1 MTEKK
6 ANKPETGTPAEKS
19 AAKPKASRAK
29 KSTTAKTAA
38 KKSAAKTAAPVEK
51 KETAPKAAVTEEPKA
66 PVTAPAGE
74 EKSLK
79 VRPSTAVAHSPERK
93 PPVAVEEKKPLAVQ
107 PERKVPMKTPEP
119 AAAAPVKQETATKA
133 APAEEKAPV
142 APEQAPQAPAAEPK
156 AAPAE
161 EQKVETAVPAPQPE
175 EPQAAAAPAKEES
188 TMASEEKTNA
198 PDRQPVR
205 VLYVTSEAAPFCKTG
220 GLADVAGSLPPALA
234 AEGEQVAVMLPL
246 YQTVKERFGNQ
257 MSFVKW
263 TYVRLGWRSIYCGLF
278 RMDRDGVV
286 WYFVDNEQYFRR
298 PELYGYYDDGERF
311 AFFSRCVVELL
322 PSLDFWPEVIHCND
336 WQTALVPIY
345 LKDDG
350 VRDERL
356 RSIRTVL
363 TVHNI
368 EYQGR
373 YGKDT
378 LGDLFGLDHGWWDD
392 GTIAMDGDVNL
403 LKGALLMAD
412 AVTAVSPTYAQELKY
427 SYFAHGMESVMN
439 ACDHKLYGVLN
450 GIDMKRY
457 DPATDPDLAANY
469 SADDLTGKAVDKAE
483 LQRMLGLR
491 QDPNVPIIGMVSRLV
506 AHKGL
511 DLVCEV
517 LRDIMELPVQMVIL
531 GRGDHRYEEF
541 FRWAQRQYE
550 GRLVAYLAYDEAMA
564 TRVYAGSDLFLMP
577 SKSEPCGLS
586 QMIAMRYGSV
596 PIVRETGGLK
606 DTVQPYEA
614 WRDSGNGYTFADYN
628 SGDMLYVIRA
638 AAGLYRDYRDA
649 YNRLQ
654 KRGMT
659 QDFSWNRSAC
669 EYRRIYENVLGR
681 SHR

>member
-6 ANKPETGTPAEKS
+6 ANKLEAGTTAEKS
-19 AAKPKASRAK
+19 AAKPKTSRAK

-38 KKSAAKTAAPVEK
+38 KKSAAKTAAAVEK
-51 KETAPKAAVTEEPKA
+51 KETAPKDPAAAEPKA
-66 PVTAPAGE
+66 TAAAPAQE

-107 PERKVPMKTPEP
+107 PERKVPMKASEP
-119 AAAAPVKQETATKA
+119 AAAAPAKQETA
-133 APAEEKAPV
+133 
-142 APEQAPQAPAAEPK
+142 PK

-161 EQKVETAVPAPQPE
+161 GKAPQASEEELKTAPAEEKKAETAAPASQPE
-175 EPQAAAAPAKEES
+175 EPQAAAAPAKEEF
-188 TMASEEKTNA
+188 TMTSEEKTNA

-246 YQTVKERFGNQ
+246 YQRVKEKFGEQ

-278 RMDRDGVV
+278 RMERDGVI

-322 PSLDFWPEVIHCND
+322 PSLDFWPEVVHCND

-457 DPATDPDLAANY
+457 DPATDADLAANY
-469 SADDLTGKAVDKAE
+469 SADDLAGKAVDKAE

-491 QDPNVPIIGMVSRLV
+491 QDPDVPIIGMVSRLV

-606 DTVQPYEA
+606 DTVQPYES

-649 YNRLQ
+649 YSRLQ

>member
-1 MTEKK
+1 MNILF
-6 ANKPETGTPAEKS
+6 A
-19 AAKPKASRAK
+19 
-29 KSTTAKTAA
+29 
-38 KKSAAKTAAPVEK
+38 
-51 KETAPKAAVTEEPKA
+51 
-66 PVTAPAGE
+66 
-74 EKSLK
+74 
-79 VRPSTAVAHSPERK
+79 
-93 PPVAVEEKKPLAVQ
+93 
-107 PERKVPMKTPEP
+107 
-119 AAAAPVKQETATKA
+119 
-133 APAEEKAPV
+133 
-142 APEQAPQAPAAEPK
+142 
-156 AAPAE
+156 
-161 EQKVETAVPAPQPE
+161 
-175 EPQAAAAPAKEES
+175 
-188 TMASEEKTNA
+188 
-198 PDRQPVR
+198 
-205 VLYVTSEAAPFCKTG
+205 TSECAPFIKTG
-220 GLADVAGSLPPALA
+220 GLADVAGSLPKALA
-234 AEGEQVAVMLPL
+234 KEGHDVRVILPL
-246 YQTVKERFGNQ
+246 YEGI
-257 MSFVKW
+257 
-263 TYVRLGWRSIYCGLF
+263 GEDWRSQMTFLQCFHITLAWRTPYCGVFELK
-278 RMDRDGVV
+278 RDGVTY
-286 WYFVDNEQYFRR
+286 WFVDNEYYFKRSNI
-298 PELYGYYDDGERF
+298 YGHYDDGERF
-311 AFFSRCVVELL
+311 AYFSRAVVE
-322 PSLDFWPEVIHCND
+322 SMGHLDWHPDVLHCND

-457 DPATDPDLAANY
+457 DPATDADLAANY
-469 SADDLTGKAVDKAE
+469 SADDLAGKAVDKAE

-491 QDPNVPIIGMVSRLV
+491 QDPDVPIIGMVSRLV

-606 DTVQPYEA
+606 DTVQPYES

-649 YNRLQ
+649 YSRLQ

>member
-1 MTEKK
+1 
-6 ANKPETGTPAEKS
+6 
-19 AAKPKASRAK
+19 
-29 KSTTAKTAA
+29 
-38 KKSAAKTAAPVEK
+38 
-51 KETAPKAAVTEEPKA
+51 
-66 PVTAPAGE
+66 
-74 EKSLK
+74 
-79 VRPSTAVAHSPERK
+79 
-93 PPVAVEEKKPLAVQ
+93 
-107 PERKVPMKTPEP
+107 
-119 AAAAPVKQETATKA
+119 
-133 APAEEKAPV
+133 
-142 APEQAPQAPAAEPK
+142 
-156 AAPAE
+156 
-161 EQKVETAVPAPQPE
+161 
-175 EPQAAAAPAKEES
+175 
-188 TMASEEKTNA
+188 MASEEKTNA

-205 VLYVTSEAAPFCKTG
+205 VLYVTSEAVPFCKTG

-246 YQTVKERFGNQ
+246 YQRVKEKFGEQ

-278 RMDRDGVV
+278 RMERDGVI

-322 PSLDFWPEVIHCND
+322 PSLDFWPEVVHCND

-439 ACDHKLYGVLN
+439 ACDYKLYGVLN

-457 DPATDPDLAANY
+457 DPATDADLAANY
-469 SADDLTGKAVDKAE
+469 SANDLTGKAVDKAE

-491 QDPNVPIIGMVSRLV
+491 QDPDVPIIGMVSRLV

-531 GRGDHRYEEF
+531 GRGDRP
-541 FRWAQRQYE
+541 
-550 GRLVAYLAYDEAMA
+550 L
-564 TRVYAGSDLFLMP
+564 
-577 SKSEPCGLS
+577 
-586 QMIAMRYGSV
+586 
-596 PIVRETGGLK
+596 
-606 DTVQPYEA
+606 
-614 WRDSGNGYTFADYN
+614 
-628 SGDMLYVIRA
+628 
-638 AAGLYRDYRDA
+638 
-649 YNRLQ
+649 
-654 KRGMT
+654 RG
-659 QDFSWNRSAC
+659 
-669 EYRRIYENVLGR
+669 VLPLGPAPV
-681 SHR
+681 